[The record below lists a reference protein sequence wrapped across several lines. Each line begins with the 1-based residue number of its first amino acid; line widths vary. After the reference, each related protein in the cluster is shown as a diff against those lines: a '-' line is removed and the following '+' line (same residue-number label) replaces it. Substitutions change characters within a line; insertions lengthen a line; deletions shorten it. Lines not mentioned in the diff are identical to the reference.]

1 VADARGELARASG
14 ALRPTLLRAR
24 LDRCADRLAAVWRLA
39 QSVNPENLLARG
51 YAWVEGRGGQVV
63 TSAATARAAAALRL
77 HFADGNVD
85 ARVERGPSGPKREA
99 PPPSQPSLL

>member
-1 VADARGELARASG
+1 
-14 ALRPTLLRAR
+14 LLRTR

-51 YAWVEGRGGQVV
+51 YAWVEGKSGQVV
-63 TSAATARAAAALRL
+63 TSAAQARSAVALRL

-85 ARVERGPSGPKREA
+85 ARVERATSGGKREA